1 MFFAMDKPMFD
12 DMSNGE
18 LLLADALAH
27 LLDCYQEYYID
38 KDGNVCHKE
47 QVDGDM
53 TILIRTNNLP
63 WVWLPK
69 RMRRMNN

>member
-1 MFFAMDKPMFD
+1 MFFAMDKPIFD

-47 QVDGDM
+47 QVDGDDDYSYSDEQPSM
-53 TILIRTNNLP
+53 GMAAEEDATYE
-63 WVWLPK
+63 
-69 RMRRMNN
+69 